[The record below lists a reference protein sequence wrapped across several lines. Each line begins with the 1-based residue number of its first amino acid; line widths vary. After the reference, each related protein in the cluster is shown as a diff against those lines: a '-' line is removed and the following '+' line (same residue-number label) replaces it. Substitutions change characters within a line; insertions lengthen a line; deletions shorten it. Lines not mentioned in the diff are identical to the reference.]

1 MNLIVFNKQHTDKQI
16 LVVLY
21 WQVEVEIQ
29 ITLC

>member
-1 MNLIVFNKQHTDKQI
+1 MNLIVFNKQHTDEQI